1 MLELRW
7 NPILK
12 QWIIIATH
20 RQNRTYKP
28 PKDYCPLCP
37 TKKGG
42 LSTEVPAEDYDLVV
56 GDIDMEDG
64 YKRVKQMLEKDL
76 YFTAIFA
83 YNDMMVFGAA
93 EVIKEKGLRISQDIG
108 LVGYDDISFSSL
120 ISPQSYLHLC
130 KNG

>member
-42 LSTEVPAEDYDLVV
+42 LPTEVPTEDYDIVV
-56 GDIDMEDG
+56 FEN
-64 YKRVKQMLEKDL
+64 K
-76 YFTAIFA
+76 
-83 YNDMMVFGAA
+83 
-93 EVIKEKGLRISQDIG
+93 IG
-108 LVGYDDISFSSL
+108 GFFCPQSL
-120 ISPQSYLHLC
+120 IYY
-130 KNG
+130 NGIPLYCFHQQRRGWFTQACASFLLG

>member
-42 LSTEVPAEDYDLVV
+42 LSTEVPAEDYDIVV
-56 GDIDMEDG
+56 FENKFPSLQQDLPE
-64 YKRVKQMLEKDL
+64 VTEKDPKFFKHDKAQGICEVVL
-76 YFTAIFA
+76 FTSDHDGI
-83 YNDMMVFGAA
+83 M
-93 EVIKEKGLRISQDIG
+93 
-108 LVGYDDISFSSL
+108 
-120 ISPQSYLHLC
+120 
-130 KNG
+130 

>member
-83 YNDMMVFGAA
+83 CNDMMVFGAA